1 MSRPVTNNMSI
12 LYQVKIYQIVNLFVI
27 TNIYQLLLKKN
38 INLIL
43 INYAVA
49 ELRLENAFNTRS

>member
-1 MSRPVTNNMSI
+1 MSRPVTNNVSI